1 MALPKQIRYFN
12 KRVINRVM
20 MKIARAT
27 HSPISIVRHTG
38 RKSGKV
44 YTTPVI
50 VEPVRNGFV
59 FALTYGRD
67 VDWYRNVLAAGQC
80 DLRWHG
86 KDYQLAAAESL
97 GPAAALPAFPLFFRS
112 ILRLIGI
119 QYFLRMT
126 CRST

>member
-12 KRVINRVM
+12 KRVTNRVM
-20 MKIARAT
+20 MKIAGT
-27 HSPISIVRHTG
+27 TYSPISIVRHAG
-38 RKSGKV
+38 RRSGKP

-50 VEPVRNGFV
+50 AEPVPNGFM

-80 DLRWHG
+80 GLRWHG
-86 KDYQLAAAESL
+86 KDYQLTAPEPL
-97 GPAAALPAFPLFFRS
+97 GPATALPAFSLFFRS

-126 CRST
+126 RRSA